1 MICTDAENSHSH
13 MSSAQAHTP
22 GLRTEEG
29 EGDIVENLETAP
41 EQFGG
46 IQEDMEKQINMPMS
60 V

>member
-1 MICTDAENSHSH
+1 